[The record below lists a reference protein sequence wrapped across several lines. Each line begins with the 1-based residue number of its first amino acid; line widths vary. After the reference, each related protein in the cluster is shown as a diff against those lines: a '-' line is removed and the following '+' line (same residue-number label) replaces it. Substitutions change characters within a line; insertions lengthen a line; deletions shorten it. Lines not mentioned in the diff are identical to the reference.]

1 LIRSAFCFTFRL
13 SISLS
18 KDAPMAGPDS
28 PKYAVNPETGQVMRN
43 DGTGW
48 TKVKTAKNQQ
58 GEILINEGGAWAPLP
73 GRAPAAPAGFTAPP
87 KMSIAQAAEITGAQG
102 KEFGFADEASA
113 LKRSIGIPKF
123 ADKLFEANPLN
134 RFLNIGLGAGTAIAD
149 AAGVEMSP
157 KYTQAKDAENAQ
169 LAQARS
175 DRPVTSFVSEFVQA
189 APYPSGT
196 LRMGAPIVRETAK
209 MLGLGSLQGA
219 IYGFGSGEGEGRIG
233 SAGTGAVV
241 GGTLGA
247 ATPGLAAAAL
257 PVVRGAR
264 TALANATDAIVEMF
278 GGTGTAGQTYARQ
291 VAEAAVRRSMERS
304 GMTPERILETLQ
316 RFGNKPAVLAEVIGQ
331 DAVNTLSSLTRRP
344 GSTPQ
349 AAQDII
355 AERMGGFP
363 ERAADDLRQTTGL
376 TDAQIR
382 GEFGPEL
389 AARREAAAPAYTELF
404 EQQGGVTSDRLT
416 QLAGTNTL
424 GPLIRR
430 SQAAAEDLAVTQR
443 RDPAS
448 VTPLEVLDLA
458 KRELDDEIATA
469 QRNQQNSELFRLQ
482 SLQTALLGELDDLT
496 GGQYAA
502 ARDLG
507 GEAPR
512 LQEARTQGEQ
522 ALRPGVAR
530 ATVNEQVGALNPQD
544 RAAFASGTA
553 SVIDES
559 IAGGRM
565 LPQRFRLPANREK
578 VQAAFGE
585 EAGGEFA
592 NRMTAEAELRD
603 LASRWGPRQGSI
615 TGTVMESG
623 PSEALDDGIRFATSI
638 ARGDRI
644 GFINQAVS
652 WMRRRGYNQQQ
663 IDAMGELLLSNP
675 QEGLR
680 RLGIQLPRLPGG
692 GGAAAAGAAAGTP
705 PPPAGA
711 PPPQAPAPRTV
722 GVAPATAAPVGA
734 PAPTTPIRTSGIVG
748 NGDLTNAAFGAGL
761 GGIAPAESPEE
772 RARNMAIGAGIG
784 GFARRGS
791 QMLDD
796 ATRTVGQPRAT
807 SGRTVG
813 AGLGDNPYFG
823 RQSMRP
829 PGSGPS
835 AREIETQ
842 QQWATATP
850 IVTQARTTAQSA
862 QQAADAALQS
872 KAPADI
878 ARAKDQKK
886 ALVGQIKE
894 AQASRAGMDTPED
907 ARLAETLASL
917 TENTSDP
924 VLLSTQISAAKT
936 SLDRLLTDI
945 GSPVEGNLIPVR
957 TNILTRTQ
965 APRSAAEGPQDRA
978 SVTRYA
984 EGSDDVQPM
993 GFFNRPPRQALGKG
1007 LQDIMNDVPAEKPK
1021 VPAPAS
1027 KIENDILSVAM
1038 SAPSLGVR
1046 GAPGQGRGPMDFRP
1060 IRGVREQL
1068 KALGYSDDELET
1080 ALKKMYRE
1088 GKVNLSINDD
1098 QGSLTDADR
1107 AASFVM
1113 GQTRIDL
1120 IAPTGAQ
1127 PPIKGMGFGAGTPKT
1142 PEQAVRFETPGS
1154 PEYEAAV
1161 AKGLDMSQAGRMA
1174 RAKEMGF
1181 DTETVY
1187 FHGTPDARGVRNAG
1201 QFEQRKQDTSFLSD
1215 PDRYDAIA
1223 KEMADERAANGVSDR
1238 YMKLLREA
1246 NELNVTSESP
1256 RPIYMTNSE
1265 GTARTYARDDRAFNY
1280 QGAEPDVMPLMTR
1293 GDMLK
1298 LDARGAK
1305 FSMLPVDVIRA
1316 GVPAGRRA
1324 DFDAIVRRYQ
1334 RDFTGNGGRM
1344 STNDLEAIAHQMG
1357 FDGFEV
1363 RNVIDDYMG
1372 KGGKSTVRAIFDPSN
1387 IRSVNAAF
1395 DPEKSGSSTLLAA
1408 APFAAVG
1415 GAGLT
1420 SEREL
1425 GSKMTRDKK
1434 D

>member
-1 LIRSAFCFTFRL
+1 
-13 SISLS
+13 
-18 KDAPMAGPDS
+18 MAGPDS

-48 TKVKTAKNQQ
+48 SKVKTAKNQQ
-58 GEILINEGGAWAPLP
+58 GEILINEGGTWTPLP
-73 GRAPAAPAGFTAPP
+73 QKSDPSAPPKGYSAPP
-87 KMSIAQAAEITGAQG
+87 KMPILQALNTAAQSGARISL
-102 KEFGFADEASA
+102 ADEA
-113 LKRSIGIPKF
+113 
-123 ADKLFEANPLN
+123 
-134 RFLNIGLGAGTAIAD
+134 
-149 AAGVEMSP
+149 AGVKSQFNMVAPGGPLGVFSDVGTGIAGLFMEGNAEKTGKP
-157 KYTQAKDAENAQ
+157 LDARYTQARDFSRNA
-169 LAQARS
+169 LATARE
-175 DRPVTSFVSEFVQA
+175 DRPFTAFAGEVIGGGV
-189 APYPSGT
+189 YPGGA
-196 LRMGAPIVRETAK
+196 LRMGAPIAREALKLGTIGAVQGTAY
-209 MLGLGSLQGA
+209 GYAAGEGDTQDRIQGA
-219 IYGFGSGEGEGRIG
+219 Q
-233 SAGTGAVV
+233 TGAIV
-241 GGTLGA
+241 GGVAGA
-247 ATPGLAAAAL
+247 ALPGVAAAAL
-257 PVVRGAR
+257 PAIRGTR
-264 TALANATDAIVEMF
+264 TALANATDAIVNMF
-278 GGTGTAGQTYARQ
+278 GGTGTAGQAYARQ

-482 SLQTALLGELDDLT
+482 SLQTALLGELDELT

-711 PPPQAPAPRTV
+711 PPPQVPPGSAPAPRTV

-734 PAPTTPIRTSGIVG
+734 PAPTTPTRTSGIVG

-823 RQSMRP
+823 RQSLRP

-835 AREIETQ
+835 PREIETQ

-878 ARAKDQKK
+878 ARAKDAKN
-886 ALVGQIKE
+886 ALVGQLQE

-917 TENTSDP
+917 AENTSDP

-984 EGSDDVQPM
+984 EGEA
-993 GFFNRPPRQALGKG
+993 PP
-1007 LQDIMNDVPAEKPK
+1007 V
-1021 VPAPAS
+1021 
-1027 KIENDILSVAM
+1027 
-1038 SAPSLGVR
+1038 
-1046 GAPGQGRGPMDFRP
+1046 
-1060 IRGVREQL
+1060 
-1068 KALGYSDDELET
+1068 
-1080 ALKKMYRE
+1080 
-1088 GKVNLSINDD
+1088 
-1098 QGSLTDADR
+1098 
-1107 AASFVM
+1107 
-1113 GQTRIDL
+1113 
-1120 IAPTGAQ
+1120 
-1127 PPIKGMGFGAGTPKT
+1127 KGMGFGAETPKT
-1142 PEQAVRFETPGS
+1142 PQQAVRFETPGS

-1161 AKGLDMSQAGRMA
+1161 AKGLDMSQAGRMG

-1181 DTETVY
+1181 DTETVLY
-1187 FHGTPDARGVRNAG
+1187 HGTDA
-1201 QFEQRKQDTSFLSD
+1201 E
-1215 PDRYDAIA
+1215 
-1223 KEMADERAANGVSDR
+1223 
-1238 YMKLLREA
+1238 
-1246 NELNVTSESP
+1246 
-1256 RPIYMTNSE
+1256 
-1265 GTARTYARDDRAFNY
+1265 
-1280 QGAEPDVMPLMTR
+1280 
-1293 GDMLK
+1293 
-1298 LDARGAK
+1298 
-1305 FSMLPVDVIRA
+1305 
-1316 GVPAGRRA
+1316 
-1324 DFDAIVRRYQ
+1324 FDAFDLSKAGKNDWGWYGEGVYLTPDKSYATKFGTPKPYVVKAKNLYDWRASEEGGLGLR
-1334 RDFTGNGGRM
+1334 FGNK
-1344 STNDLEAIAHQMG
+1344 EAAQQKTRELKAKG
-1357 FDGFEV
+1357 FDGV
-1363 RNVIDDYMG
+1363 RVIDDFFQSSSPVSDKVWSQLVEGQDWANTPLMRNTLDQKLKEGVDRDWVVSSFGEQARDLLPNVG
-1372 KGGKSTVRAIFDPSN
+1372 KPVETVIFDPSN

-1420 SEREL
+1420 LAGEDARNQRTVGKPKTSQSARTV
-1425 GSKMTRDKK
+1425 GKAKTN
-1434 D
+1434 

>member
-1 LIRSAFCFTFRL
+1 MPKIVVE
-13 SISLS
+13 
-18 KDAPMAGPDS
+18 GPDGRKFAF
-28 PKYAVNPETGQVMRN
+28 PDTMPRAEINAFMKQKY
-43 DGTGW
+43 GTKARDESVQDYLARFGREQAA
-48 TKVKTAKNQQ
+48 TEARAKDIDREATA
-58 GEILINEGGAWAPLP
+58 A
-73 GRAPAAPAGFTAPP
+73 GRAEGERAAERMGVDNPFLMAFAAPAIGL
-87 KMSIAQAAEITGAQG
+87 AQQEGGRRVFDREGTVL
-102 KEFGFADEASA
+102 ADEAA
-113 LKRSIGIPKF
+113 
-123 ADKLFEANPLN
+123 
-134 RFLNIGLGAGTAIAD
+134 
-149 AAGVEMSP
+149 
-157 KYTQAKDAENAQ
+157 
-169 LAQARS
+169 
-175 DRPVTSFVSEFVQA
+175 
-189 APYPSGT
+189 
-196 LRMGAPIVRETAK
+196 
-209 MLGLGSLQGA
+209 
-219 IYGFGSGEGEGRIG
+219 
-233 SAGTGAVV
+233 
-241 GGTLGA
+241 
-247 ATPGLAAAAL
+247 GLAAANSAGFFVPGL
-257 PVVRGAR
+257 VNPQFGAR
-264 TALANATDAIVEMF
+264 VEE
-278 GGTGTAGQTYARQ
+278 GRRQ
-291 VAEAAVRRSMERS
+291 
-304 GMTPERILETLQ
+304 Q
-316 RFGNKPAVLAEVIGQ
+316 
-331 DAVNTLSSLTRRP
+331 
-344 GSTPQ
+344 
-349 AAQDII
+349 
-355 AERMGGFP
+355 
-363 ERAADDLRQTTGL
+363 
-376 TDAQIR
+376 
-382 GEFGPEL
+382 
-389 AARREAAAPAYTELF
+389 
-404 EQQGGVTSDRLT
+404 
-416 QLAGTNTL
+416 
-424 GPLIRR
+424 PL
-430 SQAAAEDLAVTQR
+430 
-443 RDPAS
+443 
-448 VTPLEVLDLA
+448 
-458 KRELDDEIATA
+458 
-469 QRNQQNSELFRLQ
+469 
-482 SLQTALLGELDDLT
+482 
-496 GGQYAA
+496 
-502 ARDLG
+502 
-507 GEAPR
+507 
-512 LQEARTQGEQ
+512 
-522 ALRPGVAR
+522 
-530 ATVNEQVGALNPQD
+530 
-544 RAAFASGTA
+544 AAFAG
-553 SVIDES
+553 D
-559 IAGGRM
+559 IAGGYGPGEIIGAGVAKAAQAIGPSMAAVGRM
-565 LPQRFRLPANREK
+565 FSRGPGPNATN
-578 VQAAFGE
+578 AI
-585 EAGGEFA
+585 AGG
-592 NRMTAEAELRD
+592 T
-603 LASRWGPRQGSI
+603 
-615 TGTVMESG
+615 
-623 PSEALDDGIRFATSI
+623 
-638 ARGDRI
+638 
-644 GFINQAVS
+644 
-652 WMRRRGYNQQQ
+652 
-663 IDAMGELLLSNP
+663 
-675 QEGLR
+675 
-680 RLGIQLPRLPGG
+680 
-692 GGAAAAGAAAGTP
+692 
-705 PPPAGA
+705 
-711 PPPQAPAPRTV
+711 
-722 GVAPATAAPVGA
+722 
-734 PAPTTPIRTSGIVG
+734 
-748 NGDLTNAAFGAGL
+748 L
-761 GGIAPAESPEE
+761 GGIAPAETAEE
-772 RARNMAIGAGIG
+772 RARNIALGVGLGAV
-784 GFARRGS
+784 ARPAS
-791 QMLDD
+791 QMVDD
-796 ATRTVGQPRAT
+796 LTRTGAPRAMPDAMPA
-807 SGRTVG
+807 G
-813 AGLGDNPYFG
+813 AGDNPYFG

-835 AREIETQ
+835 PREIETQ

-886 ALVGQIKE
+886 TLVGQLQE

-945 GSPVEGNLIPVR
+945 GSPVEGNLIPVK